1 MLTFILNRN
10 LLFFSKSEDEDAS
23 GRTKAMPSIK
33 TGQKEKKAYLTVLEG
48 ENFGEE
54 YECRDR
60 ETTIGRSSG
69 NDIVIKDEGI
79 SRRHCMIEPATS
91 AYVLKDLNSTNGTFL
106 NNKRISSSVALRHG
120 DKIKIG
126 KAVLQFIISEE
137 KMDKVYTIK

>member
-1 MLTFILNRN
+1 MLTLILDRN
-10 LLFFSKSEDEDAS
+10 LLFFSRSEDEDTS

-33 TGQKEKKAYLTVLEG
+33 TGQKGKKVYLTVVEG

-54 YECRDR
+54 YECKDK
-60 ETTIGRSSG
+60 ETAIGRSSG

-79 SRRHCMIEPATS
+79 SRRHCLIEPATS

-106 NNKRISSSVALRHG
+106 NNKKISSPVALKHG

-137 KMDKVYTIK
+137 KREKVYTIK